1 MLLRFGGRL
10 FVAVLFLLVG
20 RRRRIGGADAAVDEP
35 EEAER
40 QRRGHGHGDGRDG
53 VDVGLGLRQHQPQ
66 HEDGDA
72 RVLDA
77 RLDGHGHGVLPRLAE
92 DDAGQG
98 AETVA
103 EPHQTYGRH
112 GDGPL
117 DQVHHVQV
125 GVRAEADR
133 HRHDDQRQRLQRLR
147 QHVGHFRPVAADQQ
161 PDLCDEQK
169 KKKETA
175 NRLDRAPPREESVVP
190 QIRYR
195 CRWLESFHLRT
206 EELPVESGWNN
217 QGPRRRDAPEGSGR
231 WRYAFKHSFL
241 GDSFASEHRSK
252 SV

>member
-169 KKKETA
+169 KKRNSKPLRPSTTERRVGRPTDSISMSVA
-175 NRLDRAPPREESVVP
+175 RIVSSKNRGVASGIGLEQSRPSASRRPGRERP
-190 QIRYR
+190 LAIR
-195 CRWLESFHLRT
+195 FQT
-206 EELPVESGWNN
+206 FV
-217 QGPRRRDAPEGSGR
+217 SGR
-231 WRYAFKHSFL
+231 
-241 GDSFASEHRSK
+241 
-252 SV
+252 